1 MGAAVE
7 VDWGDVRMASC
18 SQEGEQY
25 VNGPWHA
32 IFLPV
37 AVCSLRQ
44 APTLPLSKINS
55 TQGALVLSQL
65 EFSASMDL

>member
-1 MGAAVE
+1 M
-7 VDWGDVRMASC
+7 RRASC

-37 AVCSLRQ
+37 AVCLRQ

-55 TQGALVLSQL
+55 TQAALVLSQR